1 MPNRRV
7 LCAECGEQF
16 DTNQPNKK
24 YCGKECRNKFRS
36 RDYYAR
42 TGPKLQTEVRDCI
55 VCGVTFTAH
64 RASSHQRRKT
74 GDQYR
79 RTCSRECGQAS
90 IDRECVDC
98 GERCG
103 VKARCGRCSELRSP
117 SCPVLVDIDCAWC
130 GALLVNWRNADKKKT
145 WRAAHRR
152 KYCSAQCEQW
162 SHPHRPRVV
171 EIDYRECRECW
182 APFTWYAD
190 QDKDFCSRRCGTRA
204 VKRDRRHRE
213 RAAGVGL
220 AGSIT
225 IRELA
230 ERDGWRC
237 HLCCKKVPD
246 REYAARPLDA
256 TIDHLIP
263 LSAGGQHV
271 PENVALAHFQC
282 NSQRSDTGPAQLR
295 LVA

>member
-1 MPNRRV
+1 MPDRTAS
-7 LCAECGEQF
+7 CQECGSTF
-16 DTNQPNKK
+16 RTNQPNKT
-24 YCGKECRNKFRS
+24 YCGKPCRDRARHS
-36 RDYYAR
+36 RYHENHGSR
-42 TGPKLQTEVRDCI
+42 LQVKVRDCL
-55 VCGVTFTAH
+55 VCGRSFTAH
-64 RASSHQRRKT
+64 RTSSQRRRGT

-79 RTCSRECGQAS
+79 QTCSRECGQAS
-90 IDRECVDC
+90 INRKCLDC

-103 VKARCGRCSELRSP
+103 VKARCDRCRERRAP

-130 GALLVNWRNADKKKT
+130 GTLLVNWRNAGKKKA
-145 WRAAHRR
+145 WRAARNR
-152 KYCSAQCEQW
+152 KYCSVQCEQW
-162 SHPHRPRVV
+162 NHPHRPRVV
-171 EIDYRECRECW
+171 DIDFRECRECGGS
-182 APFTWYAD
+182 FTWYAG
-190 QDKDFCSRRCGTRA
+190 QDKDFCSRRCGARA
-204 VKRDRRHRE
+204 VKRNRRHRE
-213 RAAGVGL
+213 RAAGIGL

-237 HLCCKKVPD
+237 HLCGKKVPD
-246 REYAARPLDA
+246 REYGARPLDA

-282 NSQRSDTGPAQLR
+282 NWQRSNTGPAQLR